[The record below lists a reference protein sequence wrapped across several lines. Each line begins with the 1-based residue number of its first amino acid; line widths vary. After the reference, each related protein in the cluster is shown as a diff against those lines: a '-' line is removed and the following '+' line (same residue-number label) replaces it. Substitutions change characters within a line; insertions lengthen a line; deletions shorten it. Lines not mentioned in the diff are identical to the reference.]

1 MNGNAPMTRTSSNFI
16 LNRIIITMMGIMVA
30 GITAIRQ
37 FIRRIFH
44 AFKYKPSQEDI
55 LTNEVDG

>member
-1 MNGNAPMTRTSSNFI
+1 IM
-16 LNRIIITMMGIMVA
+16 IIIMGIIVA

-44 AFKYKPSQEDI
+44 AFKYKPIKKPI
-55 LTNEVDG
+55 LTNEVKD